1 MEEVSCRLCKGH
13 EHRVIASKEWRG
25 LQFPIVQCT
34 SCGLYYCRIQ
44 PTLEELGAIY
54 EGYDSHHEKQWD
66 DLQDGFNVKLVKLLK
81 KLSNSGGTL
90 LDLGAGTG
98 KFLSEAQDRGYH
110 VMGVEPIKEAC
121 RTAHEKYGI
130 AMVPS
135 TLEDYLAATNDQFDI
150 ITLLNVFEHLP
161 DPLEVLRMIHRRLK
175 DGGLCVLVVP
185 NTDFTLLLGFVRRLF
200 RSRDPYLLYAKKF
213 GQQAFNPP
221 YHLTAFTPRGLRATA
236 HKAGFRRI
244 LIRNAPV
251 ISTNLHLKNA
261 VKYFVTGLGHVMYL
275 LSFRKLLISHSLFC
289 ILTKTRI
296 AQ

>member
-1 MEEVSCRLCKGH
+1 MEEVGCRLCEGN
-13 EHRVIASKEWRG
+13 EYRVVASKDWRG
-25 LQFPIVQCT
+25 FQFPIVQCT

-54 EGYDSHHEKQWD
+54 AGYDSHHQKQWD

-81 KLSNSGGTL
+81 KLSNSGGSL

-98 KFLSEAQDRGYH
+98 KFLSVARDRGYH

-130 AMVPS
+130 AIVPS
-135 TLEDYLAATNDQFDI
+135 TLEDYLAATNEQFDV

-161 DPLEVLRMIHRRLK
+161 DPLEVLRMIHRRLNN
-175 DGGLCVLVVP
+175 GGLCVLVVP

-200 RSRDPYLLYAKKF
+200 RARDTYLLYARKF
-213 GQQAFNPP
+213 GQQGFNPP
-221 YHLTAFTPRGLRATA
+221 YHLTAFTPRSIRGMA
-236 HKAGFRRI
+236 HKAGFGEI

-251 ISTNLHLKNA
+251 ISTDLHVKNA
-261 VKYFVTGLGHVMYL
+261 MKYFVTSLGHVIYF
-275 LSFRKLLISHSLFC
+275 LSLRKLLISHSLFC
-289 ILTKTRI
+289 ILRKASI
-296 AQ
+296 AE